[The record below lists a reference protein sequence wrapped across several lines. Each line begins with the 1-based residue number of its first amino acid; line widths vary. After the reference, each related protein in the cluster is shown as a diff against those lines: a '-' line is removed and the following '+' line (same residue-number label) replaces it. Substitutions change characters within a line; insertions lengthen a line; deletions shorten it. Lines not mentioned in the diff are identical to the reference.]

1 MDDGL
6 PAVTAAY
13 DQLGAVVSDA
23 LIPAVAVYR
32 RARRERLP
40 RWLAGA
46 LTLLYWH
53 HARVWAEA
61 ETQEPD
67 DV

>member
-1 MDDGL
+1 MDEQM

-13 DQLGAVVSDA
+13 DQLGALAADA
-23 LIPAVAVYR
+23 LIPVVAVYR

-46 LTLLYWH
+46 CALVYWW
-53 HARVWAEA
+53 HARAWCEWEA
-61 ETQEPD
+61 HD
-67 DV
+67 DE